1 MNKFTL
7 LTLKEEKYNI
17 LEKLQSF
24 ENVQFINLNDSLIKQ
39 KNSVIK
45 GLKSQ
50 ENLYEGY
57 AEKLK
62 LAEEAINILR
72 KYVPRKTYLK
82 RLRLD
87 KKEITLEDLED
98 LVNGSS
104 FEEISLKIKE
114 KDQLISNLE
123 IEEKA
128 LLKGNEEL
136 SPFQSMDVKIEEFNK
151 VRLPKF
157 MGSIP
162 IKYKDTFYQKCDDF
176 YFEDIFEDNQNLYFL
191 IISDNDSVGSI
202 KDFLAK
208 CEFSEVSLDIEDRPI
223 NVVHTNSG
231 RISKI
236 DSEIFFAKEELAS
249 LEDEYKMFELVV
261 EYYNDIKIRK
271 KAAENFVNTE
281 KIDVIC
287 GWVPFKDNENLNNL
301 IKLVVHDKYYLEFED
316 MQPEEADSVPVKLE
330 NSKINS
336 AFEGIT
342 KRFGVPKYDD
352 IDPTPILA
360 PFYLLFFGM
369 MVADIGYG
377 LLVLGIS
384 IVILKIFKLDDKTKK
399 FFEFFK
405 YLSFTIIGFGFIYGS
420 LFGFQIPIPG
430 HLSMTRDLYTSL
442 IVSVVFGVV
451 QIVIGIG
458 IKLYEFKKAGKLE
471 LKNIKMENF
480 KMINHPKVILT
491 ALSTLFSATRI
502 ITDIASYA
510 RLMIIGLACG
520 VVATSINMIIGM
532 IPGMAIIVLGPI
544 IFIIGHLFNL
554 SLSLINAYIHGC
566 RLQYTEFFGKFYDG
580 GGNEFIPF
588 ASKKEYIKLKKY

>member
-1 MNKFTL
+1 MAIVKMNKFTL

-39 KNSVIK
+39 KNSVISD
-45 GLKSQ
+45 LKSQ

-57 AEKLK
+57 EEKLK
-62 LAEEAINILR
+62 IAEEAINILR
-72 KYVPRKTYLK
+72 KYIPGKTYLK

-87 KKEITLEDLED
+87 KKEISLEDLED
-98 LVNGSS
+98 MVNCSS
-104 FEEISLKIKE
+104 FEEIYLNIKE

-128 LLKGNEEL
+128 LLKENEEL
-136 SPFQSMDVKIEEFNK
+136 SPFQSIDVKIENFNK

-157 MGSIP
+157 IGSIP

-176 YFEDIFEDNQNLYFL
+176 YFEDIFEDNKNLYFL
-191 IISDNDSVGSI
+191 IISDNDSSGSI
-202 KDFLAK
+202 KDFLAE
-208 CEFSEVSLDIEDRPI
+208 CEFTEVRLDIEDRPV
-223 NVVHTNSG
+223 NVIHTNTT
-231 RISKI
+231 RINEI
-236 DSEIFFAKEELAS
+236 DSQMFFAKEELAS
-249 LEDEYKMFELVV
+249 LEDKYKMFELVA

-281 KIDVIC
+281 KIDIIC
-287 GWVPFKDNENLNNL
+287 GWVPVEDNGNLNDL

-316 MQPEEADSVPVKLE
+316 VKSEEIDSIPVKLK

-336 AFEGIT
+336 AFEDIT
-342 KRFGVPKYDD
+342 KRFGIPKYDD

-377 LLVLGIS
+377 LLVLSIS
-384 IVILKIFKLDDKTKK
+384 IAILKIFKLDDKTKK

-442 IVSVVFGVV
+442 IASVVFGIV
-451 QIVIGIG
+451 QIVIGFG
-458 IKLYEFKKAGKLE
+458 IKLYEFKKEGKFKLG
-471 LKNIKMENF
+471 NF
-480 KMINHPKVILT
+480 KMISHPKMILT
-491 ALSTLFSATRI
+491 ALSTLFSVTRI
-502 ITDIASYA
+502 ITDVASYA
-510 RLMIIGLACG
+510 RLMLIGLACG
-520 VVATSINMIIGM
+520 LVATSINMIIGM

-554 SLSLINAYIHGC
+554 CLSLLNAYIHGC
-566 RLQYTEFFGKFYDG
+566 RLQYTEFFGKFYEE
-580 GGNEFIPF
+580 GGNEFVPF
-588 ASKKEYIKLKKY
+588 SSKKEYIKLKKY